1 MVPSHC
7 GRRIDDLE
15 VYTAARADGVTV
27 YYPFAL
33 VQLLGYREVDDNEG
47 GEVLLSFL
55 DEDGCQV
62 PVRLRRELLDAIR
75 ARLAEPPDSSSQ

>member
-1 MVPSHC
+1 MVASHG
-7 GRRIDDLE
+7 GRRIDDE
-15 VYTAARADGVTV
+15 RPITARADGVTV

-33 VQLLGYREVDDNEG
+33 VQFLGYREVDDNEG

-62 PVRLRRELLDAIR
+62 TVRLRRAVAEATC
-75 ARLAEPPDSSSQ
+75 ARLARPPDSSSR